1 MDKLRWMETFIA
13 VVECGSFTGAASRLG
28 LSAVMVGKYI
38 AQLESQLATR
48 LLERNTRRQSL
59 TDAGR
64 VYFDEAKRVMEQVSI
79 AESAVERLR
88 LAPAGTLRVSAP
100 TSFGASV
107 IAPLTATFLQA
118 WPAVRVELDLT
129 NRMVDLVDEG
139 VDLAIRIGE
148 IHQEDLVA
156 RYLAPYRMVIC
167 AAPAY
172 LARYGTPG
180 RPEDLADHLCLSH
193 TVWTARNEWRLPGVE
208 GEVRWK
214 RDAVLRCNDGYA
226 LRQAAIAGAGLL
238 MQPEVL
244 LADALASG
252 SLVRV
257 LDPTAETRASALAPG
272 SSAPAEADAVYRP
285 PSAGNGR
292 RADNDP
298 RVGIITPPAAPAASR
313 QSDREDL
320 RSPPTGGSAA
330 V

>member
-1 MDKLRWMETFIA
+1 MDKLRGMETFIA

-107 IAPLTATFLQA
+107 IAPLTATFLQV

-139 VDLAIRIGE
+139 FDLAIRIGE

-156 RYLAPYRMVIC
+156 RYGAVSDGDLRRAGLSGALRDPRDARGSRRSSLPVPYGLDRPQRVAAAGRRGRSALETRC
-167 AAPAY
+167 GFALQRWLRAAPGGD
-172 LARYGTPG
+172 RRG
-180 RPEDLADHLCLSH
+180 RA
-193 TVWTARNEWRLPGVE
+193 
-208 GEVRWK
+208 
-214 RDAVLRCNDGYA
+214 
-226 LRQAAIAGAGLL
+226 
-238 MQPEVL
+238 
-244 LADALASG
+244 ADAAG
-252 SLVRV
+252 G
-257 LDPTAETRASALAPG
+257 TAGRCAGQRQPGARAGGVDSAAAACASALARDRRPLPKLTQFIAHLQQG
-272 SSAPAEADAVYRP
+272 MADALTTT
-285 PSAGNGR
+285 
-292 RADNDP
+292 RA
-298 RVGIITPPAAPAASR
+298 S
-313 QSDREDL
+313 E
-320 RSPPTGGSAA
+320 
-330 V
+330 

>member
-1 MDKLRWMETFIA
+1 MDKLRGMETFIA

-139 VDLAIRIGE
+139 FDLAIRIGE

-180 RPEDLADHLCLSH
+180 RRRISPIISACPI
-193 TVWTARNEWRLPGVE
+193 R
-208 GEVRWK
+208 
-214 RDAVLRCNDGYA
+214 
-226 LRQAAIAGAGLL
+226 
-238 MQPEVL
+238 
-244 LADALASG
+244 SG
-252 SLVRV
+252 
-257 LDPTAETRASALAPG
+257 
-272 SSAPAEADAVYRP
+272 
-285 PSAGNGR
+285 
-292 RADNDP
+292 
-298 RVGIITPPAAPAASR
+298 PPATS
-313 QSDREDL
+313 
-320 RSPPTGGSAA
+320 GGCRA
-330 V
+330 

>member
-1 MDKLRWMETFIA
+1 MDKLRGMETFIA

-139 VDLAIRIGE
+139 FDLAIRIGE

-180 RPEDLADHLCLSH
+180 TPEDLADHLCLSH
-193 TVWTARNEWRLPGVE
+193 TVWTAR
-208 GEVRWK
+208 
-214 RDAVLRCNDGYA
+214 NDGYA

-257 LDPTAETRASALAPG
+257 LEAWTPQPRPVHLLWRQDRRPLPKLTQFIAHLQQGMADALTTTRAS
-272 SSAPAEADAVYRP
+272 E
-285 PSAGNGR
+285 
-292 RADNDP
+292 
-298 RVGIITPPAAPAASR
+298 
-313 QSDREDL
+313 
-320 RSPPTGGSAA
+320 
-330 V
+330 